1 MKKYE
6 VYESNAGN
14 LTLIAYNKDGHAD
27 YIHTGYEFV
36 RGQLKQDL
44 QALAEGDD
52 PATDWDGNE
61 IGDYTAEQIAEAENG
76 EWGELVADNDG
87 IYLEHAGSAAYNELG
102 GARKDDVENAIDDW
116 RADNWERFEAGGDLS
131 DLKIDPVCWDNDLR
145 DFVAYATDGSG
156 ADYTLSLG
164 SDGNIYINS

>member
-14 LTLIAYNKDGHAD
+14 LILIAYNEDGHAD

-44 QALAEGDD
+44 QALANGDD

-61 IGDYTAEQIAEAENG
+61 IADYTAEQVAEAENG

-87 IYLEHAGSAAYNELG
+87 IYLDRAGYAATSELG
-102 GARKDDVENAIDDW
+102 EEDE
-116 RADNWERFEAGGDLS
+116 
-131 DLKIDPVCWDNDLR
+131 
-145 DFVAYATDGSG
+145 
-156 ADYTLSLG
+156 
-164 SDGNIYINS
+164 

>member
-1 MKKYE
+1 MKKHE

-14 LTLIAYNKDGHAD
+14 LTLIAYNKRGQAD

-36 RGQLKQDL
+36 PGQLKQDL
-44 QALAEGDD
+44 QALADGAD
-52 PATDWDGNE
+52 PVVDWDGNE
-61 IGDYTAEQIAEAENG
+61 IEDLTAEQIAEAENG
-76 EWGELVADNDG
+76 EWGVLVADNDG
-87 IYLEHAGSAAYNELG
+87 IYLDHAGSAAYNELG

-116 RADNWERFEAGGDLS
+116 RADNWERFETGGDLS

-145 DFVAYATDGSG
+145 DFVAHATDGSG
-156 ADYTLSLG
+156 ADYTLALG

>member
-14 LTLIAYNKDGHAD
+14 LILIAYNEDGHAD

-36 RGQLKQDL
+36 PGQLKQDL

-61 IGDYTAEQIAEAENG
+61 IDAYTAEQISEAENG

-87 IYLEHAGSAAYNELG
+87 IYLNHAGYAATTELG
-102 GARKDDVENAIDDW
+102 EEDE
-116 RADNWERFEAGGDLS
+116 
-131 DLKIDPVCWDNDLR
+131 
-145 DFVAYATDGSG
+145 
-156 ADYTLSLG
+156 
-164 SDGNIYINS
+164 